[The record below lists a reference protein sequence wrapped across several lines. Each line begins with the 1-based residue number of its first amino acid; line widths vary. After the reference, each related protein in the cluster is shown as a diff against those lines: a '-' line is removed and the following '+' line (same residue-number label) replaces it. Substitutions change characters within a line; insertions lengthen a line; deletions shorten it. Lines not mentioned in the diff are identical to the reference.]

1 MKKVICPFCG
11 KLTDE
16 AVCPRC
22 FAEVPRETVTDEE
35 AVKEEQPVNRKN
47 RKTDKEV

>member
-11 KLTDE
+11 KLTDA

-22 FAEVPRETVTDEE
+22 FAEVPREAAEE
-35 AVKEEQPVNRKN
+35 AVKEEQNVNRKN
-47 RKTDKEV
+47 RKTNKEV